1 LPLNNDQ
8 CNKNNDEYPTVAE
21 EEVEDIYDDLVEYDE
36 IHFLGMTP
44 CSRS

>member
-1 LPLNNDQ
+1 MTNVTKLT
-8 CNKNNDEYPTVAE
+8 TVAE

-36 IHFLGMTP
+36 IHFLSMTP